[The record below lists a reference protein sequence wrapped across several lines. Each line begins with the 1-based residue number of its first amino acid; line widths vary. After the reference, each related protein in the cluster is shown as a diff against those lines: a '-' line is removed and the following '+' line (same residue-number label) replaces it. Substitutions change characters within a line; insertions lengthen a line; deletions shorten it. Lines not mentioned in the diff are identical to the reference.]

1 MAEQIE
7 IHGLDGLLSS
17 LKALPVELQGK
28 PLQTA
33 LRRGGNL
40 IRDAARAR
48 VPRAS
53 GFLATQIVVR
63 RANARNRNRA
73 GVGPGGEYF
82 TVGVKTGK
90 RAKYANTKRNR
101 RQRRVGKVYVQAGWA
116 SYWRYLEFGTKKM
129 AAKPFLTPAAEA
141 NGPQAAQLI
150 VDQTRAAIDRV
161 MKARGWK

>member
-7 IHGLDGLLSS
+7 IHGLEGLLAS

-28 PLQTA
+28 PLQA
-33 LRRGGNL
+33 AMRRGGNV
-40 IRDAARAR
+40 IRDAARGR
-48 VPRAS
+48 VRRAS
-53 GFLATQIVVR
+53 GFLAKQIVVR
-63 RANARNRNRA
+63 RANARNRSKA
-73 GVGPGGEYF
+73 GVGAGGEYF

-116 SYWRYLEFGTKKM
+116 YYWRYLEFGTKKM

-141 NGPQAAQLI
+141 KGAEAAQVI
-150 VDQTRAAIDRV
+150 IDQTRATIDKV
-161 MKARGWK
+161 MRARGWR